1 MLGDYVWM
9 KPEKKGQFDVAIGAQ
24 VVKIAADKLSVVD
37 DEGKWQSVALSR
49 ILKVMNST
57 SIEGMDDMIS
67 LGELDEASILRNLF
81 IRYKNK
87 LIYTYT
93 GSILVAVNPYQCLPI
108 YTAERI
114 KLYQDR
120 NLGEL
125 PPHIFAIAD
134 NCYTHMR
141 RDGQD
146 QCIVISGES
155 GAGKTENTKLTL
167 QYLAAISGRHSQIE
181 QQVLAANP
189 ILEAFGNAKTI
200 RNDNSSRFGKYTE
213 IHFNPDGAIV
223 GAQIKQYLLEKSRI
237 VSQANEERSFHI
249 FYSLLDGLDAG
260 DKQRLDLVDA
270 SSYKYL
276 TEGSTAKYDGRD
288 DRPNFSDIRSA
299 MKELVFSDSEISD
312 ILKVLAVILHMGNI
326 EMEAHTIDHL
336 DATQIPNMTHVERIG
351 KLVDLEPAAIVKGI
365 TTKTII
371 IQNEPTVSNL
381 AYRDA
386 VDVRDALA
394 KGIYAR
400 LFVWIVGKINSAII
414 QPEAG
419 SCSLI
424 GLLDIFGF
432 ENFDHNSFEQL
443 CINFANETLHQ
454 FFFHHIFKL
463 EQEEYDAEGIE
474 WNHIDFVDNQDCLD
488 LIGKKPMNIMSLMDE
503 ECMMP
508 KGTDQ
513 TLLAKFN
520 TAYSKDK
527 SYLKPTRHKT
537 NSFGIAH
544 FAGEVYYDVQ
554 GFCEKNC
561 DTFSISLIQLIE
573 LSGNKFLRN
582 LFQADI
588 IRISQNNKRSPS
600 ISVQFRTSLESLM
613 KTLSLCQP
621 FFVRCIKPNEQ
632 KKSMLF
638 VRGLCCRQ
646 LKYLGMM
653 ETARIRQAGYPI
665 RHAFQE
671 FVGRYWCLS
680 GLIPPSKNED
690 KHERARQICE
700 NVLGSSGDYQLGTC
714 KVFLKIAGD
723 LHLEQERNRILR
735 NVAIVQRHI
744 RRWCQRRRAAAIVIK
759 RFLLAAVRHGRFRA
773 WRSFFL
779 IRFRKLRRQ
788 LILFQKLWRTYLAN
802 KSVNKEDLGEQNLQ
816 NFPEIP
822 QSERTEEIEGT
833 METPVRVDEGVRL
846 RDKPKGAAGECRKSC
861 PPAVAEAEARK
872 GGMAAK
878 QKKPSKFRNLI
889 RWKSMEGK
897 TPNAQ
902 SAALRGWE
910 AANNGCQPWTT
921 SNAELPEGELA
932 PELTK
937 DSKRKSV
944 FLRENGLPT
953 MEKAPRE
960 ETMIT
965 TALIRQKLRRT

>member
-1 MLGDYVWM
+1 MEVAPVLAKFTNELEFINIDDIYHDLYVAGIVPHGEYFEVRKGDYVWM
-9 KPEKKGQFDVAIGAQ
+9 KAEDKGQFDVAIGAQ
-24 VVKIAADKLSVVD
+24 VVKIVADKLFVMD
-37 DEGKWQSVALSR
+37 DEGK
-49 ILKVMNST
+49 
-57 SIEGMDDMIS
+57 
-67 LGELDEASILRNLF
+67 
-81 IRYKNK
+81 
-87 LIYTYT
+87 TYT

-125 PPHIFAIAD
+125 PPHVFAIAD
-134 NCYTHMR
+134 NSYTRMR
-141 RDGQD
+141 RDGQN

-167 QYLAAISGRHSQIE
+167 LYLAAISGRHSQIE
-181 QQVLAANP
+181 QQILAANP

-276 TEGSTAKYDGRD
+276 TEGCTAKYNGRD
-288 DRPNFSDIRSA
+288 DRPNFSHIRSA
-299 MKELVFSDSEISD
+299 MKDLVFSDSEISD
-312 ILKVLAVILHMGNI
+312 IIKVLAVILHMGNI

-394 KGIYAR
+394 KGIYVR
-400 LFVWIVGKINSAII
+400 LFVWIVGKINSVII
-414 QPEAG
+414 HPEAE

-432 ENFDHNSFEQL
+432 ENFNHNSFEQL
-443 CINFANETLHQ
+443 CINFANETLQQ

-463 EQEEYDAEGIE
+463 EQEEYDAEGID

-520 TAYSKDK
+520 TTYSKDK
-527 SYLKPTRHKT
+527 IYLKPTRHKT
-537 NSFGIAH
+537 QSFGIAH
-544 FAGEVYYDVQ
+544 FAGEVYYD
-554 GFCEKNC
+554 
-561 DTFSISLIQLIE
+561 
-573 LSGNKFLRN
+573 
-582 LFQADI
+582 LFD
-588 IRISQNNKRSPS
+588 
-600 ISVQFRTSLESLM
+600 
-613 KTLSLCQP
+613 
-621 FFVRCIKPNEQ
+621 
-632 KKSMLF
+632 
-638 VRGLCCRQ
+638 RGLCCRQ

-671 FVGRYWCLS
+671 FVGRFWCLG
-680 GLIPPSKNED
+680 GLIPPSKSED
-690 KHERARQICE
+690 KQERARQICE
-700 NVLGSSGDYQLGTC
+700 NVFGSSGDYQLGTC

-723 LHLEQERNRILR
+723 LHLEQERSRILR
-735 NVAIVQRHI
+735 NVTIVQRHI
-744 RRWCQRRRAAAIVIK
+744 RRWCQRRRAAAIVMK

-773 WRSFFL
+773 WRNLFL

-788 LILFQKLWRTYLAN
+788 LILFQKLWRSYLAN

-833 METPVRVDEGVRL
+833 METPVRVDEGFPL
-846 RDKPKGAAGECRKSC
+846 RDEPKGAAGECRKSC

-872 GGMAAK
+872 GGMPPK
-878 QKKPSKFRNLI
+878 QKKPSKFR
-889 RWKSMEGK
+889 RS
-897 TPNAQ
+897 
-902 SAALRGWE
+902 E
-910 AANNGCQPWTT
+910 AANNGCQPSTT
-921 SNAELPEGELA
+921 SKAELPEDELA

-937 DSKRKSV
+937 VRKRKSV
-944 FLRENGLPT
+944 AFSYRLLRRIVQSMETSSKVFLWENVLPT

-965 TALIRQKLRRT
+965 AAVICLKLRRT